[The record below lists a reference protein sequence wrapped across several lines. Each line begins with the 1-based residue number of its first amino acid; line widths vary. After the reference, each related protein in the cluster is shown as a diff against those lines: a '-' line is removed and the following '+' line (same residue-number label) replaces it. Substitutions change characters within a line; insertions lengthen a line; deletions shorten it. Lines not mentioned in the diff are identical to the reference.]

1 MLYLSLLFS
10 PCGSIRLSSRAQM
23 GKKNK
28 LTKFAEIGDFPNVY
42 QRAEEMKGKWQTH
55 FPKEQ
60 PLVLELA
67 CGKGEYTIGLA
78 EMYPNRN
85 YIGLDIKGNRIWKG
99 ARKGLD
105 ENISNAAFLR
115 CEINLIESYFE
126 EGEIDEIWITFPD
139 PQHRKGKAKHRL
151 IHPRF
156 LDKYRKVGKKPL
168 TINLKTDSTRYYKY
182 CKEVIEE
189 QKLQVLADSD
199 DVYAWADRPAE
210 INIRTFYESMWLD
223 EGKKIKYL
231 KFVLA

>member
-105 ENISNAAFLR
+105 ENISNDAFLR
-115 CEINLIESYFE
+115 CEINLIDSYF
-126 EGEIDEIWITFPD
+126 D
-139 PQHRKGKAKHRL
+139 
-151 IHPRF
+151 
-156 LDKYRKVGKKPL
+156 
-168 TINLKTDSTRYYKY
+168 
-182 CKEVIEE
+182 
-189 QKLQVLADSD
+189 
-199 DVYAWADRPAE
+199 
-210 INIRTFYESMWLD
+210 
-223 EGKKIKYL
+223 
-231 KFVLA
+231 